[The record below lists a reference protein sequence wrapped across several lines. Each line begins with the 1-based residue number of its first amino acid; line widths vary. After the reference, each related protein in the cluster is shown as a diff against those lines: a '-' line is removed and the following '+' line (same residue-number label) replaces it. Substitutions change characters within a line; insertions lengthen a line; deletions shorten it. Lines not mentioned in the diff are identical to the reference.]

1 MKLRPTGSCR
11 CRSQSTRGRRRPASY
26 GALVSNEWLILLDVC
41 TSCTSTAMP
50 DIVLSWLDAVV
61 AMNYPTLMDPTAP
74 TALGDNNYYTVGQH
88 PYLFWA
94 SIGHSPE
101 SDGRHQWAT
110 PMTFQK

>member
-1 MKLRPTGSCR
+1 MLTIDKL
-11 CRSQSTRGRRRPASY
+11 
-26 GALVSNEWLILLDVC
+26 LLPVVAAAVC
-41 TSCTSTAMP
+41 GCP
-50 DIVLSWLDAVV
+50 EVV

-74 TALGDNNYYTVGQH
+74 TELSDNNYYTVGQH